1 MSDTKRT
8 VLIFGA
14 GGFTG
19 RHLADS
25 LSKSGRWIVE
35 DARAQGA
42 DLTDIGSLAR
52 AVDSARPDAV
62 INLAARSS
70 VTESHLRLLYDV
82 NAFGWRNL
90 LTVLVERQF
99 QGRVIFASSANI
111 YGNKT
116 DGLIVEQR
124 PPDPANHYGLSKVLA
139 ERFSLLDG
147 VGLDLVTTRPFN
159 CIGVG
164 QAPGFLVPKLVAH
177 FAERR
182 PRIELGALDVER
194 DFVDIRDAA
203 AAYTLLLEADAPPP
217 VVHIASGCAVSIQ
230 ALIDI
235 LRGLTGHAMEVAVN
249 QAFMRPND
257 LRYQC
262 GDVSRLA
269 SLGFIPRYTVTDTLS
284 WMLNAQP
291 AKASPRS
298 EFDQAR

>member
-1 MSDTKRT
+1 MSDTERT
-8 VLIFGA
+8 VLMFGA
-14 GGFTG
+14 SGFTG
-19 RHLADS
+19 RHLAGC
-25 LSKSGRWIVE
+25 LAKSGRWIVK
-35 DARAQGA
+35 DARALGA

-62 INLAARSS
+62 VNLAARSS
-70 VTESHLRLLYDV
+70 VTESDLRLLYDV

-99 QGRVIFASSANI
+99 RGRVIFASSANI

-124 PPDPANHYGLSKVLA
+124 APDPANHYGLSKVLA

-203 AAYTLLLEADAPPP
+203 AAYRLLLEADAPPP
-217 VVHIASGCAVSIQ
+217 VVHIASGRAVSIQ

-249 QAFMRPND
+249 QAFIRPND

-269 SLGFIPRYTVTDTLS
+269 ALGFIPRYTVTDTLS
-284 WMLNAQP
+284 WMLSAQP
-291 AKASPRS
+291 TKASPRS
-298 EFDQAR
+298 ELDQAR